1 MVINHPHPPKL
12 ILCYNNPNANT
23 IGVANT
29 MSFTN
34 FAKTIM
40 LTTLLTQTARASDG
54 KHKVVVANNGTIN
67 ANAPAQYVTLKVYGH
82 NPPVITNAEP
92 IQWTSTGAWGVINE
106 VYVVN
111 DSIGQEIILK
121 GQGVN
126 YSLSNGAVF
135 LIPTNAW
142 EASLVE

>member
-34 FAKTIM
+34 FSKTIM
-40 LTTLLTQTARASDG
+40 LTALLTQTARLSDG
-54 KHKVVVANNGTIN
+54 KHKVVVANNGVIN
-67 ANAPAQYVTLKVYGH
+67 ALAPAQYVTLKVYGH

-92 IQWTSTGAWGVINE
+92 IQWTADTLWPDINE

-111 DSIGQEIILK
+111 DSTGQEIILK
-121 GQGVN
+121 GQLVN
-126 YSLSNGAVF
+126 YPMLNGAVF